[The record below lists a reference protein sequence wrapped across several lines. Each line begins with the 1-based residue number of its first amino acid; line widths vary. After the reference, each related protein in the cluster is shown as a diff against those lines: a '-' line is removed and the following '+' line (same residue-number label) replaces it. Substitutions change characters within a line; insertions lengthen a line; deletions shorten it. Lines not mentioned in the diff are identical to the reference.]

1 VNRPMI
7 VGVFVIAGLG
17 LFTTGLFMIGNRHET
32 FARHIELYTEFSNL
46 SGIAQGAK
54 VQVAGMDAGQ
64 VIGVEIPDSP
74 PAKFRVKVRIS
85 EKLRGLVRADSVVT
99 IGTEGVVGNRFL
111 AISAGTA
118 RAPVAAAGAT
128 LAGAE
133 PTDISALL
141 DQAKGTIENIDTTV
155 RNANHLVTNANGLI
169 TTLGGNLNSTVTEVK
184 TTVSNANDLVAG
196 LKEGKGT
203 AGMLL
208 RDAALADQVRQAVTN
223 VQGATTELKSAVSN
237 AGALVSEF
245 QSKGFPQKV
254 DDTLKEVKATASNFN
269 AASIQVRQAV
279 TDLTGP
285 DESGVTAVTTIR
297 ESLSNVDVAA
307 ANMAD
312 ESEAL
317 KHNFLL
323 RGFFRKRG
331 YYSLTALSPGLYRK
345 DPLFAAQSNDRAWL
359 PADQLFR
366 PDSQGLEELTSGGR
380 SALSAAVANYGQRI
394 FQSPIVVE
402 GYSDCEIVNDRLA
415 VSRSRAILVRNYL
428 QSHFHLDSGKLGA
441 VALEDRPPDGS
452 AHPSWN
458 GVVIVVLKVKQ

>member
-1 VNRPMI
+1 MNRPII
-7 VGVFVIAGLG
+7 VGVFVSAGLA
-17 LFTTGLFMIGNRHET
+17 LFTTGLFLIGNRHET

-46 SGIAQGAK
+46 SGITQGAK

-74 PAKFRVKVRIS
+74 PAKFKVKIRIS

-184 TTVSNANDLVAG
+184 TTVSNANDLVVG
-196 LKEGKGT
+196 LKEGRGT

-208 RDAALADQVRQAVTN
+208 RDEGLADEVRQAVTN
-223 VQGATTELKSAVSN
+223 VQGATSDLRSAAAS

-285 DESGVTAVTTIR
+285 DEGGATAAATIR
-297 ESLSNVDVAA
+297 ESLSNVNLAA

-312 ESEAL
+312 ETEAL

-331 YYSLTALSPGLYRK
+331 YYTLTALSPDMYRK
-345 DPLFAAQSNDRAWL
+345 DPLFAAQNTDRAWL
-359 PADQLFR
+359 PADQLFH
-366 PDSQGLEELTSGGR
+366 PDSHGVEELTSPGR
-380 SALSAAVANYGQRI
+380 SALRAAFGNYGQRV
-394 FQSPIVVE
+394 FQGPVVVE
-402 GYSDCEIVNDRLA
+402 GYSDSEIVSDRLA
-415 VSRSRAILVRNYL
+415 VSRTRAIVVRNYL
-428 QSHFHLDSGKLGA
+428 QSSFHLDTGRLGA
-441 VALEDRPPDGS
+441 VALENRPPDRS

-458 GVVIVVLKVKQ
+458 GVAIVLLKAKQ